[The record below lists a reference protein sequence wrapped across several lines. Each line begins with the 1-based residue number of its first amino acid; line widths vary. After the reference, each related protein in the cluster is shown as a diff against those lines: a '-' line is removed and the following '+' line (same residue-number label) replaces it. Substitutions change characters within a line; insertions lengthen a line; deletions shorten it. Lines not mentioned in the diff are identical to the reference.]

1 MKTKS
6 LNQFFENNE
15 LFNNR
20 SYSKTVVKSLIRS
33 VLEPITTQNSKALVY
48 MRLKNMEGIESLIK
62 RIEYLPDVTLNQFGD
77 FEFSKFDSEE
87 VGFIVLTS
95 QRYNCALLFKEIENG
110 KYEIYLKLNSKLVSD
125 VYETLK
131 SIFLIGDDKE
141 FYSHKPE
148 RRENS
153 AMNNA
158 VENLLKYFEDTVEE
172 SECNLKIQETYK
184 NVNLVN
190 KDLRKEVYQNVKAIA
205 HEIKN
210 QLSILDIYTRI
221 FEKKTQTPE
230 IIQPIRKSV
239 EVIKKQLEQFKNIDV
254 VNLCERNV
262 KEIIQESIKMYSSI
276 LKEKNN
282 KVILI
287 DEMPEHAAN
296 AFVDEDK
303 LSIVINNVIKN
314 ANDSTKNDEILI
326 KLAQVQDKIKI
337 SFVNHGQKI
346 KQQDQEKI
354 FSSGYTTKKDGW
366 GVGLSV
372 CKKFIGSQFGSFE
385 LEKSDDKETIFSLKL
400 PLA

>member
-6 LNQFFENNE
+6 LNQFFKNNE

-20 SYSKTVVKSLIRS
+20 FYSKTVVKSLIRS

-314 ANDSTKNDEILI
+314 SNDSTKNDEILI

>member
-1 MKTKS
+1 MKKS
-6 LNQFFENNE
+6 INKYFENND

-20 SYSKTVVKSLIRS
+20 LYSKTVVKSLIRS
-33 VLEPITTQNSKALVY
+33 ILEPITIQNSKALIY
-48 MRLKNMEGIESLIK
+48 ANFNNIDGIESLIK
-62 RIEYLPDVTLNQFGD
+62 RIEYLPEVSLKQFSD
-77 FEFSKFDSEE
+77 FEYSKFDTEE
-87 VGFIVLTS
+87 KIGFVVLTS
-95 QRYNCALLFKEIENG
+95 QRYNCALLFKETEEN
-110 KYEIYLKLNSKLVSD
+110 KFSIYLKLNSKLING

-131 SIFLIGDDKE
+131 DMFLFDDDEE

-148 RRENS
+148 RRENLL
-153 AMNNA
+153 MNEA
-158 VENLLKYFEDTVEE
+158 VENILKYFEETVEE

-190 KDLRKEVYQNVKAIA
+190 KDLRNEVYQNVKAIA

-221 FEKKTQTPE
+221 FEKKTNDTE
-230 IIQPIRKSV
+230 TVQPIRKSV
-239 EVIKKQLEQFKNIDV
+239 EIIKKQLEQFKNIDV
-254 VNLCERNV
+254 VNLVEKDV
-262 KEIIQESIKMYSSI
+262 KEIIQNSIKMYSGL

-282 KVILI
+282 KIILI
-287 DEMPEHAAN
+287 DEMPDRIAN
-296 AFVDEDK
+296 SFVDEEK

-326 KLAQVQDKIKI
+326 KLGQNDDKIKI
-337 SFVNHGQKI
+337 SFVNHGEKIEQKD
-346 KQQDQEKI
+346 KANI

-372 CKKFIGSQFGSFE
+372 CKKFVGSQFGTFE
-385 LEKSDDKETIFSLKL
+385 LEKSDEDETIFSLKL

>member
-62 RIEYLPDVTLNQFGD
+62 RIEYLPDVALNQFGD

-95 QRYNCALLFKEIENG
+95 QRYNCALLFKEIEDN

-131 SIFLIGDDKE
+131 SIFLIDDDEE

-148 RRENS
+148 RRENTT
-153 AMNNA
+153 MNNA
-158 VENLLKYFEDTVEE
+158 VENILKYFEDTVEE

-190 KDLRKEVYQNVKAIA
+190 KDLRNEVYQNVKAIA

-230 IIQPIRKSV
+230 IVQPIRKSV

-262 KEIIQESIKMYSSI
+262 KEIIQESIKMYSSV

-282 KVILI
+282 KIILI
-287 DEMPEHAAN
+287 DEMPEHVAN

-337 SFVNHGQKI
+337 SFINHGQKI

>member
-6 LNQFFENNE
+6 LNQFFKNNE

-20 SYSKTVVKSLIRS
+20 FYSKTVVKSLIRS